1 MEALAGELCVSS
13 SNCTSHVCRIFR
25 RVLVSAGRYVFLD
38 HVLNY
43 TNAEMADMRQLAAL
57 SAAANAKATPFI
69 PGTVQYRT
77 EQSAAFARFFRV
89 NNLNAEIL
97 TLVF

>member
-1 MEALAGELCVSS
+1 MEALVDNICFSS
-13 SNCTSHVCRIFR
+13 SNCVSLFVAFSIASLF
-25 RVLVSAGRYVFLD
+25 SAGRYVFLD

-69 PGTVQYRT
+69 PGTVQCRT
-77 EQSAAFARFFRV
+77 SAALANFG
-89 NNLNAEIL
+89 AEI
-97 TLVF
+97 FSSH